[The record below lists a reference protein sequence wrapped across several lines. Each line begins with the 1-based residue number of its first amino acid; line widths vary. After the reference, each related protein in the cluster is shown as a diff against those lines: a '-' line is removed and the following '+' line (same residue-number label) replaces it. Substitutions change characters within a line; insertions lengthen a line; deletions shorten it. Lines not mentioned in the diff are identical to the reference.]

1 MREPCGRRIDAAG
14 ASSFGDLTHSGPSVE
29 AWVREERVYP
39 GASRLITPPGK
50 PEGKSLSG
58 HLQPSGRSWAP
69 LGDQCLSPTDCYSEC
84 TPCALV
90 VAEIVNCVLRPACV
104 GPPHKSCDS

>member
-1 MREPCGRRIDAAG
+1 MPCGRRIDSAA
-14 ASSFGDLTHSGPSVE
+14 ASPFKDPTHSGPSVK

-39 GASRLITPPGK
+39 GASHLITPPGK

-69 LGDQCLSPTDCYSEC
+69 LRDQCLSLTDCYSEC

-90 VAEIVNCVLRPACV
+90 VAEFEIAERRPARI
-104 GPPHKSCDS
+104 GPPRNSL